1 MLVTVCKITMR
12 SSHERMYGIE
22 SKVMCSSSPPL
33 LVRHLL
39 PFASIKQYQDSTCC
53 VRPEQRATVN
63 GETAGA
69 FRFLVHRAER
79 RKLLQ
84 STCS

>member
-22 SKVMCSSSPPL
+22 SKVMCSSPPL

-39 PFASIKQYQDSTCC
+39 PFFASIKQCQDYC
-53 VRPEQRATVN
+53 
-63 GETAGA
+63 
-69 FRFLVHRAER
+69 ER
-79 RKLLQ
+79 
-84 STCS
+84 